1 MQDYAKLD
9 FMDFIDSIMPFYD
22 SNVVKRNRQVF
33 NILDID
39 KDGKIDII
47 SMLQLYRYL
56 PERCLLRYEILL
68 MLDTYKAKNIIQKSA
83 SGQTALDFN
92 KFNKIVPQ
100 SSISKSCQFAFFGH
114 TIPITSTGTHLV
126 KPINPFEYYTTFNQ
140 LKEAVSKTYPV
151 RFGES
156 VPPNLRGDPTLILA
170 AQDKVDFMT
179 DEQYQELFADEFA
192 EDAPHILKKLK

>member
-1 MQDYAKLD
+1 MSDKTDYIVKKNNLTNKIKEWKDEYESFPEMIKNIEDRYRQLSDLKSHKFVEDLDSVEGEGEAVFPVEDYIMSEKSITAGWEQVFGVKCDIFAKIFYIHASKMQDYAKLD

-83 SGQTALDFN
+83 SG
-92 KFNKIVPQ
+92 
-100 SSISKSCQFAFFGH
+100 
-114 TIPITSTGTHLV
+114 
-126 KPINPFEYYTTFNQ
+126 
-140 LKEAVSKTYPV
+140 
-151 RFGES
+151 
-156 VPPNLRGDPTLILA
+156 
-170 AQDKVDFMT
+170 
-179 DEQYQELFADEFA
+179 
-192 EDAPHILKKLK
+192 